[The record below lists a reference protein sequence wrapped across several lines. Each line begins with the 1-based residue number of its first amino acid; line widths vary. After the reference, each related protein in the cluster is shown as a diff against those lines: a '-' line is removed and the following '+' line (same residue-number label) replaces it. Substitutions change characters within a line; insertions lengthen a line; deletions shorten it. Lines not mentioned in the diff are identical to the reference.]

1 MGEKGVEF
9 IGKYLS
15 IARRA
20 HAALLDEKLKSYDIS
35 HGQILLLVTLYKQ
48 EGINQHRLCKI
59 YDLDKAGVNRS
70 MKKLKKNGYII
81 KKPDNE
87 DKRKKKIFLTD
98 KAKSFKPKLIEILES
113 VENQVRKNLSKDE
126 INNFIQIM
134 KKICVNLG
142 VNLEE

>member
-1 MGEKGVEF
+1 MGDKKEF

-35 HGQILLLVTLYKQ
+35 HGQILLLVTLYKE

-70 MKKLKKNGYII
+70 MKKLKENGYII
-81 KKPDNE
+81 KKPDTE
-87 DKRKKKIFLTD
+87 DKRKKKIFLTE
-98 KAKSFKPKLIEILES
+98 KAEKFKPRLIEILES
-113 VENQVRKNLSKDE
+113 VENQVRKNLTQGE
-126 INNFIQIM
+126 INEFIKII
-134 KKICVNLG
+134 KKICINLG
-142 VNLEE
+142 VKLEE